1 MSIDP
6 ATVAFDVDSVIADTM
21 RLFLDIA
28 RDNYRINSIRY
39 EDLTSYELTTCLDL
53 DARLISAIIDRIQS
67 GEYAATL
74 KPIADAPEVL
84 ARVGR
89 RHRPLLFVTARPYP
103 GPINDWLHDTLSM
116 ALSDMEIIAT
126 GSYEGK
132 IAVLLERGVDCFVE
146 DRLETCYSLKTA
158 GITPILFKQPWN
170 RRPHPFL
177 EVETW
182 RELETLLVFK

>member
-28 RDNYRINSIRY
+28 RDHYRINSIRY

-53 DARLISAIIDRIQS
+53 DVQVISAIIDRIQNGQYS
-67 GEYAATL
+67 ATL
-74 KPIADAPEVL
+74 KPIAGAPEVL

-89 RHRPLLFVTARPYP
+89 NHRPLLFVTARPYP